1 MSLADNQHILSI
13 LLVCRLSY
21 GHLLGALV
29 HRRTCRNAPYTTM
42 AIYQVTY
49 WHEIPSQVDAKAPGE
64 TPARQPLSQRFLEL
78 IDLIATKR
86 KLGGTDDYLAG
97 WNKGK
102 KTEREGSAADVAK
115 AVAQEFEA
123 QFDSIRAQALAQGSA
138 TPNA

>member
-1 MSLADNQHILSI
+1 MPSDG
-13 LLVCRLSY
+13 RPR
-21 GHLLGALV
+21 G
-29 HRRTCRNAPYTTM
+29 CRNCIGQFETIM

-64 TPARQPLSQRFLEL
+64 APCRQPLSPRFLEL

-102 KTEREGSAADVAK
+102 KTDREGAAVDVAR
-115 AVAQEFEA
+115 AVAEEFEA
-123 QFDSIRAQALAQGSA
+123 QYDSIRALALAQGSGA
-138 TPNA
+138 PDA

>member
-1 MSLADNQHILSI
+1 MPGSDSQHILSI
-13 LLVCRLSY
+13 LSANHLSSS
-21 GHLLGALV
+21 LADA
-29 HRRTCRNAPYTTM
+29 APQATLWQRQTEPIM

-64 TPARQPLSQRFLEL
+64 APFKQPLSQRFLEL

-86 KLGGTDDYLAG
+86 KQGGTDDYLAG

-102 KTEREGSAADVAK
+102 KTEREGSAADVAQ

-123 QFDSIRAQALAQGSA
+123 QYDSIRAQALAQGSA
-138 TPNA
+138 SSNA